1 MYASATLRG
10 NAGQNLEGARLCGS
24 RHWQVKY
31 LVVAWILHAC
41 KRYMGAVLAPV
52 THGRLLV
59 GGVGFHTR
67 YQGGLIVRLSLLEAG
82 TENSRLTVA

>member
-31 LVVAWILHAC
+31 FVVAWILHAC
-41 KRYMGAVLAPV
+41 ERYMGAVLAPV
-52 THGRLLV
+52 THGPLL
-59 GGVGFHTR
+59 VGFHTR
-67 YQGGLIVRLSLLEAG
+67 YQG
-82 TENSRLTVA
+82 